1 MNKEIENLKDLA
13 WHMAVTDECEILRPA
28 LERTDD
34 ELWADHHDRIAKSD
48 PILALNSLLIG
59 KRGTI
64 DWWTNWENP
73 EEKCP
78 LVEVTHVHLAE
89 LDEGEGWAD
98 GGSLMLTVS
107 SVGGEL
113 IQDDTIE
120 EIDFDDFVEEG
131 NEN

>member
-1 MNKEIENLKDLA
+1 MADLGVDATLKVKTVGYHNPPQRKA
-13 WHMAVTDECEILRPA
+13 GVMV
-28 LERTDD
+28 
-34 ELWADHHDRIAKSD
+34 AD
-48 PILALNSLLIG
+48 
-59 KRGTI
+59 
-64 DWWTNWENP
+64 
-73 EEKCP
+73 
-78 LVEVTHVHLAE
+78 V
-89 LDEGEGWAD
+89 DEGEGWAD